1 MIPSIRQRAFTALL
15 LAGIAPLAVILLVTH
30 TVTSQA
36 LRESE
41 NGRVVDLGD
50 EVAREVAY
58 VIDKAIRDLDSLA
71 QSRTLLSA
79 ESSKEDKRM
88 EFDRL
93 TESYSHF
100 RDIRLF
106 DLDGW
111 EISTRE
117 TDRRRDETRYFA
129 NAVKGNRFIS
139 RPHPDGLGKEK
150 GYKLLIT
157 TYIPIGRPG
166 ELPASVVRAEIGLD
180 DIWEILNSAKIGGQP
195 GAFILM
201 DENRKILSHPNEEM
215 ISQDFVVAKSTTEN
229 WMSTSIG
236 SHTDQQGNV
245 FLHYTKV
252 LNPSATGLP
261 YPLLLLCRQNEETIS
276 GMIRQFQITQLAG
289 GGAIS
294 ILMALFGWFLASKL
308 AQPVIRAAEIAKS
321 VASGSLDARMDD
333 DGPSEMRALATSFNQ
348 MVHELKGHRT
358 HLESLVQSRTQRLR
372 ESQADLEDLTA
383 QLRAT
388 YESTPEAII
397 VVRPTGEV
405 LAANK
410 RVRDFF
416 GVNGA
421 RLLEEGLA
429 DGTPSKSALLRC
441 FEDEEKFEEVWKQ
454 HTASSGL
461 VHKGE
466 WVVNGEAEMRLAIY
480 SAPVMN
486 STGNTFARLWM
497 FRDMTE
503 QRRLEQGLQQS
514 TKMEA
519 IGRLSGGVAHD
530 FNNLLTGIIGNLSL
544 SELLGDMPK
553 ENEDL
558 VLSAK
563 RAAER
568 AAGIVKQLLTFSR
581 QNKVSLQPW
590 SANRLV
596 KDVQE
601 ILTPGLDPSIRLRVN
616 LDDAEPFIFADGN
629 QIDQVLMNF
638 CVNARDALVGGGS
651 ITVTTAKAYV
661 NLDALPRQTDCKP
674 GDYVKIS
681 VQDDGTGMDESIREK
696 IFEPFFTTKEQGK
709 GTGLGLA
716 TSYGIVQEHHG
727 WIECDSELGVGTTF
741 SVYIPACDKPAEVAA
756 TASAPVVGGT
766 ETILIVDDE
775 QIVRTVAENV
785 LKRQGYKVE
794 TAQDGKEALEVV
806 ARCGKS
812 ISLIMLD
819 LTMPRM
825 SGRET
830 FKELRSGRFPH
841 IPVVICS
848 GYLVEVD
855 SFAEEAGSVPE
866 GVVQKPYQ
874 VDVLARE
881 IRRVIDGVDA
891 NLV

>member
-1 MIPSIRQRAFTALL
+1 MGMQHEKIDELGDVVARQVE
-15 LAGIAPLAVILLVTH
+15 VILRGAASDLE
-30 TVTSQA
+30 A
-36 LRESE
+36 LASSPILINSDSPRE
-41 NGRVVDLGD
+41 
-50 EVAREVAY
+50 EVIA
-58 VIDKAIRDLDSLA
+58 
-71 QSRTLLSA
+71 
-79 ESSKEDKRM
+79 

-93 TESYSHF
+93 VYNYDYLSGIT
-100 RDIRLF
+100 LF
-106 DLDGW
+106 DVDGTW
-111 EISTRE
+111 VHS
-117 TDRRRDETRYFA
+117 
-129 NAVKGNRFIS
+129 NAPKA
-139 RPHPDGLGKEK
+139 LGKAELRPEFK
-150 GYKLLIT
+150 EYALAGKRYAT
-157 TYIPIGRPG
+157 TPEIPPYYRPG
-166 ELPASVVRAEIGLD
+166 GRDPITLEMTLYVPVCETPTSPPVRVVSAKVSMSP
-180 DIWEILNSAKIGGQP
+180 IWEILDNAKVGQSGMFTLVDHLGVLLSDKSP
-195 GAFILM
+195 DKAAVRTRLLKNKSPSFWNENPNGYYEPREGMGDYYYQTKSISPPHCGVGLTKNWKLICSQSKEEIEEVISQTQFYQILVAIITVIFAYAFGYGFS
-201 DENRKILSHPNEEM
+201 RKISMPLMNA
-215 ISQDFVVAKSTTEN
+215 SQAAK
-229 WMSTSIG
+229 
-236 SHTDQQGNV
+236 
-245 FLHYTKV
+245 L
-252 LNPSATGLP
+252 
-261 YPLLLLCRQNEETIS
+261 
-276 GMIRQFQITQLAG
+276 
-289 GGAIS
+289 
-294 ILMALFGWFLASKL
+294 
-308 AQPVIRAAEIAKS
+308 
-321 VASGSLDARMDD
+321 VASGDLETTVPE
-333 DGPSEMRALATSFNQ
+333 DGPTEIRTPAISFNQ
-348 MVHELKGHRT
+348 MVQELKGHRT
-358 HLESLVQSRTQRLR
+358 HLESLVQSRTQSLR

-388 YESTPEAII
+388 YESTHEAII

-410 RVRDFF
+410 RVRNFF
-416 GVNGA
+416 GLDGET
-421 RLLEEGLA
+421 LIKEGLA
-429 DGTPSKSALLRC
+429 DGTPSKSDLLKC

-461 VHKGE
+461 VHKCE
-466 WVVNGEAEMRLAIY
+466 WVVNCEAEMRLAIY

-486 STGNTFARLWM
+486 SNGNTFARLWM

-601 ILTPGLDPSIRLRVN
+601 ILTPGLDPSIN
-616 LDDAEPFIFADGN
+616 LCVELDEDDPFVFADGN

-638 CVNARDALVGGGS
+638 CVNARDALAGRGS
-651 ITVTTAKAYV
+651 ITVTTAKTDV

-674 GDYVKIS
+674 GEYVKIS
-681 VQDDGTGMDESIREK
+681 VKDNGTGMDEAILEK

-716 TSYGIVQEHHG
+716 TSYGIVQEHNG

-741 SVYIPACDKPAEVAA
+741 TFYIPACEKPAEVEVKRV
-756 TASAPVVGGT
+756 APVVGGT

-775 QIVRTVAENV
+775 LIVRTVAENV

-812 ISLIMLD
+812 ISMIMLD

-830 FKELRSGRFPH
+830 FKELRSGQFPY

-881 IRRVIDGVDA
+881 IRRVIDGVEA
-891 NLV
+891 NLVLG

>member
-1 MIPSIRQRAFTALL
+1 MQYEKI
-15 LAGIAPLAVILLVTH
+15 
-30 TVTSQA
+30 
-36 LRESE
+36 
-41 NGRVVDLGD
+41 D
-50 EVAREVAY
+50 EIGNVVARQVEAILRGATSDLEALASSPVLIRPDSTREEVIA
-58 VIDKAIRDLDSLA
+58 
-71 QSRTLLSA
+71 
-79 ESSKEDKRM
+79 

-93 TESYSHF
+93 VYNYDYLSGIT
-100 RDIRLF
+100 LF
-106 DLDGW
+106 DVDGTW
-111 EISTRE
+111 VHS
-117 TDRRRDETRYFA
+117 
-129 NAVKGNRFIS
+129 NAPKA
-139 RPHPDGLGKEK
+139 LGKAELRPEFK
-150 GYKLLIT
+150 EYALEGKRYAT
-157 TYIPIGRPG
+157 TPEIPSYYRPG
-166 ELPASVVRAEIGLD
+166 GKDPITLEMTLYVPVCETPTSPPVRVVSAKVSMSP
-180 DIWEILNSAKIGGQP
+180 IWEILDNAKVGRSGMFTLVDNLGVLLSDRTPEKAAVRTRLLKNKSTSFWNENPSGYYEPREGMGDYYYQTKSISPPHSGGDITKNWKLICAQSKEEIEEVISQTQFYQILVALITVIFAY
-195 GAFILM
+195 AFGYGFS
-201 DENRKILSHPNEEM
+201 RKISMPLMNA
-215 ISQDFVVAKSTTEN
+215 SQAAK
-229 WMSTSIG
+229 
-236 SHTDQQGNV
+236 
-245 FLHYTKV
+245 L
-252 LNPSATGLP
+252 
-261 YPLLLLCRQNEETIS
+261 
-276 GMIRQFQITQLAG
+276 
-289 GGAIS
+289 
-294 ILMALFGWFLASKL
+294 
-308 AQPVIRAAEIAKS
+308 
-321 VASGSLDARMDD
+321 VASGDLETTVPE
-333 DGPSEMRALATSFNQ
+333 DGPNEIRTLAISFNQ
-348 MVHELKGHRT
+348 MVQELKGHRT

-429 DGTPSKSALLRC
+429 DGTPSKSALLKC

-891 NLV
+891 KLV